1 MNKFKKLTYIWIF
14 FGLFILFF
22 HPIMYYFYVS
32 KVFPKDNSVVGDLA
46 RMTYSVDLI
55 DKRSTDIDLQKKHIK
70 YNEYL
75 GNNVDFITIG
85 DSFSEGASSGKNP
98 YYQDYIASIYNVSV
112 LNIKLFENNKNY
124 IETIYSLL
132 NSGQLE
138 KLGVK
143 YILIE
148 SVQRRSLERFAINDM
163 NINISNIDNFKN
175 QILNNQKNDNLIQSH
190 SNEQFEINWIDVFN
204 SIFSKSNNNDVSVIN
219 NLNLNAFIYNAKF
232 KIKGHGKMAPHVY
245 RELLNKDFFSTEV
258 SRDLL
263 FYDEDLKYLKYES
276 EENIKLL
283 NNNFNLLAKALGE
296 KNIKLIFMPAVDKYN
311 LYSPYIISNTYQK
324 SIFFEYLDSL
334 PKDYI
339 FINTKKIL
347 SEQLEKGEKDIF
359 YADDTHWSHKA
370 SEVIIKD
377 ESFKI
382 IFN

>member
-311 LYSPYIISNTYQK
+311 LYSPYIVSNKYPQ
-324 SIFFEYLDSL
+324 SIFFEYLETL
-334 PKDYI
+334 PKNYV

-347 SEQLEKGEKDIF
+347 LEELKKGEKDIF
-359 YADDTHWSHKA
+359 YADDTHWSYKA
-370 SEVIIKD
+370 NDIIIND
-377 ESFKI
+377 IEFKKI
-382 IFN
+382 LD

>member
-311 LYSPYIISNTYQK
+311 LYSPYIISNSYAK
-324 SIFFEYLDSL
+324 SMFFEYLDTL
-334 PKDYI
+334 QKDYI
-339 FINTKKIL
+339 FINSKKIL

>member
-283 NNNFNLLAKALGE
+283 NNNFNKLSHALSK